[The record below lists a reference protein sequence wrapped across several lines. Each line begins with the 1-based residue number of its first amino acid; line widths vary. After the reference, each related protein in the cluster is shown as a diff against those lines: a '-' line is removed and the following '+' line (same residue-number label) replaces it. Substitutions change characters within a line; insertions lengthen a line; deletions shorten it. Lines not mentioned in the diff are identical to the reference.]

1 MLAAGFSIGA
11 ASGLCYILEFP
22 VSVGSSLVENYV
34 SVDIAM
40 LSPGQSLASDIFD
53 GENLLLRQGHTITD
67 AFIATLHERAITR
80 VNISPEVADELI
92 DNSVLGYAPE
102 GEERRIEHSLG
113 DIIKFEAGVFEKS
126 EIETA
131 VEPAILSEVTECVT
145 DVFTRI
151 SEGGKLDITD
161 LKRPL
166 TEMIQ
171 QAIRH
176 PNAAVKLLDVAH
188 YDEYTFRHS
197 VNVALLFLALSRDIY
212 PMHRLINLVIG
223 AVLHDIGKTRIPM
236 SILNKPGKLT
246 ADEFEIVKSHASM
259 GAEILRQHG
268 GFVKEVIDIAH
279 YHHERWDGTGYPK
292 GLKGVQIEKHV
303 QIAAVCDV
311 YDALTTS
318 RSYKTKMDFYSAM
331 NIIASNSGTHFS
343 QEAVALMV
351 RKIGLYPV
359 GSFVLLSNNQIAVV
373 KQTDEIKII
382 RPIVCTLFDAD
393 GNPVSPPREVD
404 LGKEDELVIVRGVP
418 VQEVVSR
425 R

>member
-1 MLAAGFSIGA
+1 MEA
-11 ASGLCYILEFP
+11 
-22 VSVGSSLVENYV
+22 NYV
-34 SVDIAM
+34 SVDVAV
-40 LSPGQSLASDIFD
+40 LPPGQTLASDIYD
-53 GENLLLRQGHTITD
+53 GENLLLRQGYEISE
-67 AFIATLHERAITR
+67 AFIATLKERGISR
-80 VNISPEVADELI
+80 VNVSRAVADELI
-92 DNSVLGYAPE
+92 EESVLGYSPGA
-102 GEERRIEHSLG
+102 GAVDIDLSLEEIR
-113 DIIKFEAGVFEKS
+113 EAETGIFEKAN
-126 EIETA
+126 IESA
-131 VEPAILSEVTECVT
+131 VEPKILSEVTECVT

-151 SEGGKLDITD
+151 AEGGKLDITD

-171 QAIRH
+171 QAIKR

-197 VNVALLFLALSRDIY
+197 VNVALLFLALARDVY
-212 PMHRLINLVIG
+212 PMHRLMNLVIG

-246 ADEFEIVKSHASM
+246 TAEFELVKSHASM
-259 GAEILRQHG
+259 GAEILKQHG
-268 GFVKEVIDIAH
+268 GFVKEVIEIAH
-279 YHHERWDGTGYPK
+279 FHHERWDGTGYPK
-292 GLKGVQIEKHV
+292 GLKGEQIEKHV

-343 QEAVALMV
+343 REAVALMV

-359 GSFVLLSNNQIAVV
+359 GSFVLLSNDQIAVV

-382 RPIVCTLFDAD
+382 RPIVCTLFEAD
-393 GNPVSPPREVD
+393 GKPVSPPREID
-404 LGKEDELVIVRGVP
+404 LGRVDDVAIVRGLP
-418 VQEVVSR
+418 VQEVVAR